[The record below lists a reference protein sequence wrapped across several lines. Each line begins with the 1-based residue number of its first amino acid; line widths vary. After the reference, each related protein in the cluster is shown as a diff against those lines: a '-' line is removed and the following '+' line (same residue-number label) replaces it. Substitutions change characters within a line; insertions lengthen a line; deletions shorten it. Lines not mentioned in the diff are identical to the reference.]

1 MSISPSAAD
10 LCNPRPVASARMQRA
25 RALASRSRPGR
36 RPQLLHWANS
46 GSTLVRHQGTFPNAR
61 QPHRPLLGRL
71 LFDQK
76 GKPPPAVPFDAESD
90 RVGLGTRGYHSFVA
104 SGELITASCTA
115 GWLDC
120 IHGEL
125 WVLPDG
131 LLRIRTSLTETLAHQ
146 NRRTVP
152 DEPQH
157 EEFSDSW
164 IDAIVASHRTNLWIP
179 AERIASANIHVGL
192 MTGRANVRMKDGR
205 RIKLLWLRSDRA
217 ERPLTTALASWGVPT
232 SGPG

>member
-1 MSISPSAAD
+1 MSS
-10 LCNPRPVASARMQRA
+10 L
-25 RALASRSRPGR
+25 ALA
-36 RPQLLHWANS
+36 LLVDQRGSHLPPFHLTWSQIVSAS
-46 GSTLVRHQGTFPNAR
+46 GSAVIVR
-61 QPHRPLLGRL
+61 
-71 LFDQK
+71 
-76 GKPPPAVPFDAESD
+76 
-90 RVGLGTRGYHSFVA
+90 FVA

-115 GWLDC
+115 GWLDW

-131 LLRIRTSLTETLAHQ
+131 LLRIRTSWTETLAHQ